1 MEYHYDYHND
11 RDGAQPPHQPNTPQ
25 RTPNPNGQSNDFGA
39 WLLIGI
45 MFLVAWPVG
54 LILLIKKLT
63 DNPKTKRAAANTAAQ
78 VRSRA
83 QQTRTQAQQSAPQ
96 TAPSVQQARPAQPKK
111 QSAVQKV
118 TQTPQ
123 PSAGGAK
130 ALKIVGI
137 VLAALGG
144 AALLNV
150 AANDLG
156 YAIQYGEWW
165 YFLRQLFYPVGLL
178 SGGLSL
184 LIGSAVMKRKMRRY
198 AKYLACA
205 GTRDTIPLAH
215 LMKAAEVGEA
225 KAERDLEAMVE
236 KGMWGP
242 DAYLDRGNDM
252 LFRTQAAA
260 NAYFSA
266 KRAGEQRQAAET
278 AAQNADGYE
287 GMLLAIRR
295 ANDRI
300 DDEVLSAKIDR
311 LETVTGQIFKVIQE
325 QPAKKNQASTFLNY
339 YLPTTQKLLDSYRK
353 SGREVPFVDDIY
365 ASFPTNE
372 RDDCKKV
379 LENLVSCGELVMLT
393 PQLFYHKDIYEEVC
407 ALTRDFFEGHPAFT
421 LAEYRDLLGTSRK
434 YALAILEFFDKT
446 KVTKMVG
453 DHREVI
459 GSL

>member
-63 DNPKTKRAAANTAAQ
+63 DNPQKVKKVASDTAAQ

-83 QQTRTQAQQSAPQ
+83 QQAQARTQAQQSAPQ

-156 YAIQYGEWW
+156 YAIQYSEWW

-339 YLPTTQKLLDSYRK
+339 YLPTTQKLLDSYADFEEAGVSGQNLDQAK
-353 SGREVPFVDDIY
+353 SRIADTMDNIIAGFEHQLDALYQDAAMDIDSDIRVMETMLRRDTATAADD
-365 ASFPTNE
+365 FGL
-372 RDDCKKV
+372 DV
-379 LENLVSCGELVMLT
+379 
-393 PQLFYHKDIYEEVC
+393 
-407 ALTRDFFEGHPAFT
+407 
-421 LAEYRDLLGTSRK
+421 GT
-434 YALAILEFFDKT
+434 AVQMPDTEIE
-446 KVTKMVG
+446 
-453 DHREVI
+453 
-459 GSL
+459 

>member
-11 RDGAQPPHQPNTPQ
+11 RDGAQPPRQSNTPQ

-39 WLLIGI
+39 WLLIGV

-63 DNPKTKRAAANTAAQ
+63 DNPQKVKKVASDTAAQ
-78 VRSRA
+78 VRSHA
-83 QQTRTQAQQSAPQ
+83 QQAQSRTQQ
-96 TAPSVQQARPAQPKK
+96 TQPTKPAQPKK

-118 TQTPQ
+118 TQTPR
-123 PSAGGAK
+123 PSMGGAK
-130 ALKIVGI
+130 AMKIIGI
-137 VLAALGG
+137 ILAAVGC
-144 AALLNV
+144 
-150 AANDLG
+150 
-156 YAIQYGEWW
+156 
-165 YFLRQLFYPVGLL
+165 VGLSAVAEGAVAYAASGAWWNLL
-178 SGGLSL
+178 SVLFFPTGLLAGGVSL

-205 GTRDTIPLAH
+205 GTRDAIPLAH

-242 DAYLDRGNDM
+242 DAYLDRGNDI

-266 KRAGEQRQAAET
+266 KRTGEQRQAAET

-311 LETVTGQIFKVIQE
+311 LEAVTSQIFKVIQE
-325 QPAKKNQASTFLNY
+325 QPTKKNQASTFLNY
-339 YLPTTQKLLDSYRK
+339 YLPTTQKLLDSYADFEEAGVSGQNLDQAK
-353 SGREVPFVDDIY
+353 SRIADTMDNIIAGFEHQLDALYQDAAMDIDSDIRVMETMLRRDTATAADD
-365 ASFPTNE
+365 FGL
-372 RDDCKKV
+372 D
-379 LENLVSCGELVMLT
+379 G
-393 PQLFYHKDIYEEVC
+393 
-407 ALTRDFFEGHPAFT
+407 
-421 LAEYRDLLGTSRK
+421 GT
-434 YALAILEFFDKT
+434 AVQMPDTEIE
-446 KVTKMVG
+446 
-453 DHREVI
+453 
-459 GSL
+459 

>member
-11 RDGAQPPHQPNTPQ
+11 RDGAQPPRQSNTPQ

-78 VRSRA
+78 VRSRV

-205 GTRDTIPLAH
+205 GTRDAIPLAH

-242 DAYLDRGNDM
+242 DSYLDRGNDM

-266 KRAGEQRQAAET
+266 KRAGEQRQPRRRRRTPT
-278 AAQNADGYE
+278 ATRGCCWP
-287 GMLLAIRR
+287 
-295 ANDRI
+295 
-300 DDEVLSAKIDR
+300 SAVPMTASMTR
-311 LETVTGQIFKVIQE
+311 CSAPRSTGWRPL
-325 QPAKKNQASTFLNY
+325 PARS
-339 YLPTTQKLLDSYRK
+339 
-353 SGREVPFVDDIY
+353 
-365 ASFPTNE
+365 
-372 RDDCKKV
+372 
-379 LENLVSCGELVMLT
+379 
-393 PQLFYHKDIYEEVC
+393 
-407 ALTRDFFEGHPAFT
+407 
-421 LAEYRDLLGTSRK
+421 SR
-434 YALAILEFFDKT
+434 
-446 KVTKMVG
+446 
-453 DHREVI
+453 
-459 GSL
+459 

>member
-11 RDGAQPPHQPNTPQ
+11 RDGAQPPRQSNTPQ

-78 VRSRA
+78 VRSRV

-266 KRAGEQRQAAET
+266 KRAGEQR
-278 AAQNADGYE
+278 
-287 GMLLAIRR
+287 
-295 ANDRI
+295 
-300 DDEVLSAKIDR
+300 LSLIH
-311 LETVTGQIFKVIQE
+311 I
-325 QPAKKNQASTFLNY
+325 
-339 YLPTTQKLLDSYRK
+339 
-353 SGREVPFVDDIY
+353 
-365 ASFPTNE
+365 
-372 RDDCKKV
+372 
-379 LENLVSCGELVMLT
+379 
-393 PQLFYHKDIYEEVC
+393 
-407 ALTRDFFEGHPAFT
+407 
-421 LAEYRDLLGTSRK
+421 
-434 YALAILEFFDKT
+434 
-446 KVTKMVG
+446 
-453 DHREVI
+453 
-459 GSL
+459 

>member
-11 RDGAQPPHQPNTPQ
+11 RDGAQPPRQSNTPQ

-63 DNPKTKRAAANTAAQ
+63 DNPQKVKKVASDTAAQ

-83 QQTRTQAQQSAPQ
+83 QQAQARTQAQQSAPQ
-96 TAPSVQQARPAQPKK
+96 TAQPVQQARPAQSKK

-156 YAIQYGEWW
+156 YAIQYNEWW

-252 LFRTQAAA
+252 LFRSQDTA
-260 NAYFSA
+260 NAYFAA
-266 KRAGEQRQAAET
+266 KRS
-278 AAQNADGYE
+278 AAQQQVAAAAVPRSADGYE
-287 GMLLAIRR
+287 GMLQAIRR

-311 LETVTGQIFKVIQE
+311 LEAVTGQIFKVIQE
-325 QPAKKNQASTFLNY
+325 QPAKKDKASTFLNY
-339 YLPTTQKLLDSYRK
+339 YLPTTQKLLDSYADFEEAGVSGQNLDQAK
-353 SGREVPFVDDIY
+353 SRIEETMDNIIAGFEHQLDD
-365 ASFPTNE
+365 
-372 RDDCKKV
+372 
-379 LENLVSCGELVMLT
+379 L
-393 PQLFYHKDIYEEVC
+393 
-407 ALTRDFFEGHPAFT
+407 
-421 LAEYRDLLGTSRK
+421 YRDAAMDIDSDIRVMETMLKRDTSTVADDFGLDGGT
-434 YALAILEFFDKT
+434 AVQMADA
-446 KVTKMVG
+446 
-453 DHREVI
+453 EVE
-459 GSL
+459 

>member
-11 RDGAQPPHQPNTPQ
+11 RDGSPPPRQSSTTR
-25 RTPNPNGQSNDFGA
+25 RTPNPNGQNNDFGA

-45 MFLVAWPVG
+45 MFLLIWPVG

-63 DNPKTKRAAANTAAQ
+63 DNPQKVKKAASDTAAQ

-83 QQTRTQAQQSAPQ
+83 RQTRIQ
-96 TAPSVQQARPAQPKK
+96 TRQTVQPIRQARPAQAKK

-123 PSAGGAK
+123 PSAGGAR

-137 VLAALGG
+137 ILAVLGIAGIFSAA
-144 AALLNV
+144 
-150 AANDLG
+150 DTSLG
-156 YAIQYGEWW
+156 YAIQYSEWW

-205 GTRDTIPLAH
+205 GIRDAIPLAH

-225 KAERDLEAMVE
+225 RAERDLEAMVE

-266 KRAGEQRQAAET
+266 RRAGEQRQAAET

-339 YLPTTQKLLDSYRK
+339 YLPTTQKLLDSYADFEEAGVSGQNLDQAK
-353 SGREVPFVDDIY
+353 SRIADTMDNIIAGFEHQLDALYQDAAMDIDSDIRVMEAMLRRDTATAADD
-365 ASFPTNE
+365 F
-372 RDDCKKV
+372 
-379 LENLVSCGELVMLT
+379 G
-393 PQLFYHKDIYEEVC
+393 
-407 ALTRDFFEGHPAFT
+407 
-421 LAEYRDLLGTSRK
+421 LGGAAAVQSDT
-434 YALAILEFFDKT
+434 ET
-446 KVTKMVG
+446 
-453 DHREVI
+453 E
-459 GSL
+459 

>member
-1 MEYHYDYHND
+1 M
-11 RDGAQPPHQPNTPQ
+11 
-25 RTPNPNGQSNDFGA
+25 
-39 WLLIGI
+39 
-45 MFLVAWPVG
+45 
-54 LILLIKKLT
+54 
-63 DNPKTKRAAANTAAQ
+63 
-78 VRSRA
+78 
-83 QQTRTQAQQSAPQ
+83 
-96 TAPSVQQARPAQPKK
+96 
-111 QSAVQKV
+111 
-118 TQTPQ
+118 
-123 PSAGGAK
+123 
-130 ALKIVGI
+130 GI

-311 LETVTGQIFKVIQE
+311 LETVTSQIFKVIQE

-339 YLPTTQKLLDSYRK
+339 YLPTTQKLLDSYADFEEAGVSGQNLDQAK
-353 SGREVPFVDDIY
+353 SRIADTMDNIIAGFEHQLDALYQDAAMDIDSDIRVMETMLRRDTATAADD
-365 ASFPTNE
+365 FGL
-372 RDDCKKV
+372 D
-379 LENLVSCGELVMLT
+379 G
-393 PQLFYHKDIYEEVC
+393 
-407 ALTRDFFEGHPAFT
+407 
-421 LAEYRDLLGTSRK
+421 GT
-434 YALAILEFFDKT
+434 AVQMPDTEIE
-446 KVTKMVG
+446 
-453 DHREVI
+453 
-459 GSL
+459 

>member
-63 DNPKTKRAAANTAAQ
+63 DDPKAKKTAAQ
-78 VRSRA
+78 TRNRVQQA
-83 QQTRTQAQQSAPQ
+83 QTQARQNFQQAAQSA
-96 TAPSVQQARPAQPKK
+96 QQARPAQQQPVQQPKK

-156 YAIQYGEWW
+156 YAIQYSEWW

-178 SGGLSL
+178 AGGVSL

-205 GTRDTIPLAH
+205 GTRDAIPLAH

-339 YLPTTQKLLDSYRK
+339 YLPTTQKLLDSYADFEEAGVSGQNLDQAK
-353 SGREVPFVDDIY
+353 SRIADTMDNIIAGFEHQLDALYQDAAMDIDSDIRVMETMLRRDTATAADD
-365 ASFPTNE
+365 FGL
-372 RDDCKKV
+372 D
-379 LENLVSCGELVMLT
+379 G
-393 PQLFYHKDIYEEVC
+393 
-407 ALTRDFFEGHPAFT
+407 
-421 LAEYRDLLGTSRK
+421 GT
-434 YALAILEFFDKT
+434 AVQMPDTEIE
-446 KVTKMVG
+446 
-453 DHREVI
+453 
-459 GSL
+459 